1 MVEAQPGP
9 SSVLLSSCLGRT
21 FSLPDARLSVTST
34 TSLNHLS
41 HPSEASPAF
50 LHLNIREIS
59 FWKQEGWMGRGRA
72 NHKTMSSSNPEKEFR
87 QRCKRRRRRRGVV
100 SYANQRA
107 TCSWLWPSPTPS
119 NPTPNRT
126 NGSMCCCYTRLHDP
140 PAIPIISGYFII
152 SGCSH
157 NSGLNG
163 WCVLVHQLEQLR
175 KKKR

>member
-41 HPSEASPAF
+41 SPNDASPAF
-50 LHLNIREIS
+50 LHLNIREMS
-59 FWKQEGWMGRGRA
+59 FLETGRLDGKRA
-72 NHKTMSSSNPEKEFR
+72 CKSQNHEQRKSKKEFR
-87 QRCKRRRRRRGVV
+87 QRCKRRRRSGGVV

-107 TCSWLWPSPTPS
+107 TCSWLWPFHSKPLSAAPTVPCAAAAI
-119 NPTPNRT
+119 P
-126 NGSMCCCYTRLHDP
+126 GCCMIP

-157 NSGLNG
+157 NSDING
-163 WCVLVHQLEQLR
+163 RCALALQL
-175 KKKR
+175 